1 MERATILGT
10 KLGTNYHP
18 PSLVQIPSKGN
29 KWFVVVTR
37 PTELQTGSNI
47 QVRRSTGTSDKRT
60 AEAAMPAIA
69 MDIYA
74 EFDAALNRLPAP
86 TAPKFTYVTD
96 EATLQADPFAHRRM
110 LPPLEPPKDPATK
123 LRRFITDY
131 LAYLETNQIG
141 SHKERSTRKTRCGEF
156 LLCVGD
162 LYITDI
168 KKVHAYQYAYWLA
181 QKGLA
186 NKTIVSAVSRVSVML
201 IRAEKQGI
209 IDANPFTNLAMEDY
223 GKRAVSYLP
232 FDPAEMKAIFAQ
244 KMTPQDRLC
253 LTLLATTG
261 ARLDEIALL
270 DWSQIKTE
278 TGITYLD
285 LRSAEKIKNEQSRRV
300 VPVHSKVAPMLAER
314 GVGRIFDYPLDR
326 DGKAQNSAG
335 KRLKDY
341 VNNVT
346 EDPRKVLHSFR
357 GTFKDMLKN
366 AGVTPDMVTKLEA
379 GEIQLQ
385 AFADAI
391 NQGQVSK
398 ELNDRITGHAMPDVA
413 GKYGLGHALIP
424 RAAAIEKLRLEF
436 LPS

>member
-1 MERATILGT
+1 MGT
-10 KLGTNYHP
+10 RLGTNYHP

-29 KWFVVVTR
+29 KWFVVITK
-37 PTELQTGSNI
+37 PTELQAGSNI

-60 AEAAMPAIA
+60 AETAMPGIA
-69 MDIYA
+69 SQIYR
-74 EFDAALNRLPAP
+74 EFDAALNAQPTPAP
-86 TAPKFTYVTD
+86 ITFRYLSD
-96 EATLQADPFAHRRM
+96 EESRADPFAHRRM
-110 LPPLEPPKDPATK
+110 LPPAKSPKDPATN
-123 LRRFITDY
+123 LSRFIIDY

-141 SHKERSTRKTRCGEF
+141 SNKERSTRKTRCGEF
-156 LLCVGD
+156 LRCVGD
-162 LYITDI
+162 IHITEV
-168 KKVHAYQYAYWLA
+168 KKVHAYQYEDSLA

-186 NKTIVSAVSRVSVML
+186 NKTITSAISRISVL
-201 IRAEKQGI
+201 LVRAEKLGI
-209 IDANPFTNLAMEDY
+209 IDANPFTNLSMDDY
-223 GKRAVSYLP
+223 GKRAESYLP
-232 FDPAEMKAIFAQ
+232 FDPAEMKTIFAQ
-244 KMTPQDRLC
+244 KMTEQDRLC

-285 LRSAEKIKNEQSRRV
+285 LRNAEKIKNAQSRRV
-300 VPVHSKVAPMLAER
+300 VPIHSRVAPMLEKR
-314 GVGRIFDYPLDR
+314 GVGRIFDYPLDS
-326 DGKAQNSAG
+326 DGKAQNAAG
-335 KRLKDY
+335 KRLSRY
-341 VNNVT
+341 VNKVT
-346 EDPRKVLHSFR
+346 EDPRKVLHSLR
-357 GTFKDMLKN
+357 HTFKDMLKN

-379 GEIQLQ
+379 GEIQLE

-413 GKYGLGHALIP
+413 GRYGLGHALIP

>member
-1 MERATILGT
+1 MERATTLGT

-18 PSLVQIPSKGN
+18 ASLVQIPSKGN
-29 KWFVVVTR
+29 KWFVVITK
-37 PTELQTGSNI
+37 PTELQAGSNI

-60 AEAAMPAIA
+60 AEGAMPGIA
-69 MDIYA
+69 VEIYA

-96 EATLQADPFAHRRM
+96 EASHSDPFAMRRM
-110 LPPLEPPKDPATK
+110 LPPAEPPKDPAHK
-123 LRRFITDY
+123 LSRFIIDY

-156 LLCVGD
+156 LKCVGD
-162 LYITDI
+162 IHVTDI
-168 KKVHAYQYAYWLA
+168 KKVHAYQYADWLA

-201 IRAEKQGI
+201 VRAEKLGI
-209 IDANPFTNLAMEDY
+209 IDTNPFTNLSMDDY
-223 GKRAVSYLP
+223 GKRAESYLP
-232 FDPAEMKAIFAQ
+232 FDPGEMRAIFAQ
-244 KMTPQDRLC
+244 KMTAQDRLC

-278 TGITYLD
+278 TGVTFLD
-285 LRSAEKIKNEQSRRV
+285 LRNAEKIKNAQSRRV
-300 VPVHSKVAPMLAER
+300 VPIHSRVAPMLEKR
-314 GVGRIFDYPLDR
+314 GVGRIFDYPLDS

-335 KRLKDY
+335 KRLSRY
-341 VNNVT
+341 VNKVT

-357 GTFKDMLKN
+357 HTFKDLLKN

-379 GEIQLQ
+379 GEIQLE

-424 RAAAIEKLRLEF
+424 RAAAIEKLRLDF